1 MAGGEDEAHPLEEFL
16 VPDRRERLES
26 VLNNRAS
33 SLTIVLDQ
41 VQNYHNISAV
51 IRSADAFGI
60 TAVHFIGDSFEYS
73 KAISLGAENW
83 VVLQRHKTP
92 AEAATVLKQAGYKL
106 VVLRPKKDPADNE
119 NLPVFNLP
127 FGEKLALVFGNEK
140 DGVSPELET
149 AADIAAHIPM
159 FGFVESLNVSVA
171 CAITLFCSSLGKVE
185 GIRNLPS
192 ISPDERAQLRDRWF
206 KKSVRRSD
214 AILREIE
221 KRHG

>member
-1 MAGGEDEAHPLEEFL
+1 MAGGENEAHPLEEFL

-26 VLNNRAS
+26 VLNSRAS

-60 TAVHFIGDSFEYS
+60 TAVHLIGDSFEYS

-92 AEAATVLKQAGYKL
+92 SEAAAILKQAGYKL
-106 VVLRPKKDPADNE
+106 VVLRPKKDQADIE

-192 ISPDERAQLRDRWF
+192 ISPDERAELRDRWF

-221 KRHG
+221 KRHS